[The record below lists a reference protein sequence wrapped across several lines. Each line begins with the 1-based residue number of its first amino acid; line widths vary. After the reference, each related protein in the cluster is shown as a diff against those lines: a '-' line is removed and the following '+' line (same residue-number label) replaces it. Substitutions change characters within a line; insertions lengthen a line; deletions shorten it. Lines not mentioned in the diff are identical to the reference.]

1 MRQITPPPTK
11 SIPCV
16 KKPETVPPKFNIC
29 GTPSSS
35 PVESTSNNKNPVIIK
50 PLCHISMEN
59 EKEFSDDSPNHSD
72 DEAILIECIQSAKV
86 FY

>member
-1 MRQITPPPTK
+1 MD
-11 SIPCV
+11 
-16 KKPETVPPKFNIC
+16 
-29 GTPSSS
+29 
-35 PVESTSNNKNPVIIK
+35 
-50 PLCHISMEN
+50 N